1 MALVA
6 QQKVSE
12 FLGSIIEDVFNEEVI
27 KLDKN
32 DASKTVSIIISTINM
47 YNGSR
52 DTMFRIT
59 PNDKIIDMDDDNF
72 YTLMDCFKTVINN
85 FITEITD
92 IRAHELKNS
101 VRAYIDATIINSFT
115 IIGNR
120 KEIPE
125 TKE

>member
-12 FLGSIIEDVFNEEVI
+12 FLGSIIEDIFNEEVI

-32 DASKTVSIIISTINM
+32 DASKTVSIIVSTINM

-52 DTMFRIT
+52 DIIFRIT
-59 PNDKIIDMDDDNF
+59 PNDKVIDMDDDNF
-72 YTLMDCFKTVINN
+72 YTLMDCFKSVVNN
-85 FITEITD
+85 FITEMTD
-92 IRAHELKNS
+92 LRARELKNS
-101 VRAYIDATIINSFT
+101 VRAYIDTTIINSFT